1 MKVNFIVSGQ
11 NLLRAPNEQKIK
23 LASHNKKTI
32 LRADFRTEEWKDK
45 IIMALFTYKNRTWK
59 KILGASPELDFNE
72 CYIPVEVMYP
82 GTFSV
87 TLYCDDRYVTL
98 PYEVEVVDS
107 GYTDKIENED
117 LTPSTLDQLNDLMK
131 RYALICNTILQ
142 DCNKIREEI
151 SKEE

>member
-1 MKVNFIVSGQ
+1 MRVNCIVSGQ
-11 NLLRAPNEQKIK
+11 NLVRAPKEQKIK

-32 LRADFRTEEWKDK
+32 LSVDLRTEEWKNK
-45 IIMALFTYKNRTWK
+45 MVMALFTYKNRTWK
-59 KILGASPELDFNE
+59 KILGASPELNFNE

-87 TLYCDDRYVTL
+87 TLYCDDRYTTL
-98 PYEVEVVDS
+98 PCNIDVVDS
-107 GYTDKIENED
+107 GYTDKIENEN
-117 LTPSTLDQLNDLMK
+117 LTPSTLDQINDLMK

-142 DCNKIREEI
+142 DCYKIKEEI